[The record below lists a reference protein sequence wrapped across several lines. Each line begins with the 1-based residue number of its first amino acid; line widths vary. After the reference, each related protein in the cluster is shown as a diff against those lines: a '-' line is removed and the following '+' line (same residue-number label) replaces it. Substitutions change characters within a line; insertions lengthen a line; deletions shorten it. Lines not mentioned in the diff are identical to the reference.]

1 MIDMQP
7 PTHAHNSAALAAHE
21 RRLPPKTVQE
31 ALAALQ
37 ASRAVLRREL
47 VPAPRFGPETS
58 EGMFSGWQR
67 SWRRWRRLGSRW
79 PIAAAARDV
88 VRGWWRKQP
97 WHASS
102 ALAAE
107 GLHQHAVPVVR
118 RHPVAAI
125 GVAVGL
131 GALLVSVRPWRWP
144 LVGDQLQATPLRLRR
159 WAVSQLLSAP
169 IQAALASML
178 WMAVQQGQ
186 HAESPSTASGP
197 GAPDAGPQAQP
208 PLQTI

>member
-1 MIDMQP
+1 MTDMHP
-7 PTHAHNSAALAAHE
+7 PNHKHNSAALAAGE
-21 RRLPPKTVQE
+21 RQSPPKTVQE

-47 VPAPRFGPETS
+47 VPATRFAPEAS
-58 EGMFSGWQR
+58 EGTFSSWQR

-97 WHASS
+97 WHATG

-107 GLHQHAVPVVR
+107 GLYQHAVPVVR
-118 RHPVAAI
+118 RHPIVAI
-125 GVAVGL
+125 GVAAGL

-144 LVGDQLQATPLRLRR
+144 LVGDQLQATPRRLRS
-159 WAVSQLLSAP
+159 WAVNQLMSAP
-169 IQAALASML
+169 IQAALASLL
-178 WMAVQQGQ
+178 WMAVQRQQ
-186 HAESPSTASGP
+186 PEAPSTAAGP
-197 GAPDAGPQAQP
+197 VAPDAAPQAQP